1 MRLQGASGSPAL
13 CAQLLATQHSSAHG
27 PVGLFLISPVSAGF
41 PAHSSHASIDKHA
54 SNLMTDILLLVNA
67 ANLKH
72 FAQPMISALVRCE
85 A

>member
-1 MRLQGASGSPAL
+1 
-13 CAQLLATQHSSAHG
+13 
-27 PVGLFLISPVSAGF
+27 
-41 PAHSSHASIDKHA
+41 
-54 SNLMTDILLLVNA
+54 MTDILLLVNA